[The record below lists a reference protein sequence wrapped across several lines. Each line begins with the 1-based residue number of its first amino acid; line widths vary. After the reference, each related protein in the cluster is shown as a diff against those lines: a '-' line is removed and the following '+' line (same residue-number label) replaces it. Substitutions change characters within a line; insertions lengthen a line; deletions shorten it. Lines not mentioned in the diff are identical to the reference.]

1 MSKGITNNMEMEEP
15 FYVRRKP
22 DPVPFSKFLYNKDK
36 GTVLGRTGVSWGKQ
50 NFHYQCKSVEQLAHF
65 NTNTCVESMLLN
77 HK

>member
-50 NFHYQCKSVEQLAHF
+50 KYYQCKSVEQLAHF

>member
-36 GTVLGRTGVSWGKQ
+36 GTVLGRTGVSWGKR
-50 NFHYQCKSVEQLAHF
+50 NHYQCKNVEQVAHF
-65 NTNTCVESMLLN
+65 NTNTSVESMLLN